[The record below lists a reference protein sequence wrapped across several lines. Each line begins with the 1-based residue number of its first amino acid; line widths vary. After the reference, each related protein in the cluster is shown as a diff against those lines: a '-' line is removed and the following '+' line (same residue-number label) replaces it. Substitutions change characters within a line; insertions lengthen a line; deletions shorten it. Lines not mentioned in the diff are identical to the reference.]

1 MRIATHDNKN
11 PNFSCVAYLDGDEYR
26 FLDKTY
32 NKALSGEV
40 SGLVF
45 NGINGDEVC
54 DGLLRQEWWL
64 VYRIYKQYSTASIR
78 LNFSLRNDNEIWGLY
93 SDGAIDE

>member
-11 PNFSCVAYLDGDEYR
+11 PNFSNVAYKDGNGYR

-45 NGINGDEVC
+45 SGINGDEVC
-54 DGLLRQEWWL
+54 DG
-64 VYRIYKQYSTASIR
+64 
-78 LNFSLRNDNEIWGLY
+78 SLR
-93 SDGAIDE
+93 